1 MRSAPLWVKL
11 SEMNSTKPSAAEF
24 REALETEAINY
35 RITLTTEVLRS
46 LSKYYEL
53 LNVWNS
59 RLHLVAPCSPKAF
72 ANRHVLESLLLLDHL
87 PEGARVADI
96 GSGAGLPIIPCL
108 IARPDIHAVLV
119 EASNK
124 KAIFLR
130 EALNETATSRRAS
143 VIAERFE
150 NMEPPEVGFVT
161 SRALERFE
169 QILPQLLSWAPA
181 PGKLLLFGGEGLGKK
196 IEDSG
201 FGASKTLIPKSQRRF
216 LFVITKP

>member
-1 MRSAPLWVKL
+1 VKL
-11 SEMNSTKPSAAEF
+11 SEMNSTKRPTVEF

-35 RITLTTEVLRS
+35 RIKLPAEVIRS

-59 RLHLVAPCSPKAF
+59 RLHLVGPCSPKEF
-72 ANRHVLESLLLLDHL
+72 ATRHVLESLVLLDHL

-108 IARPDIHAVLV
+108 IARPDVHAVLI

-130 EALNETATSRRAS
+130 EALNETLTSGRAS

-169 QILPQLLSWAPA
+169 QILPQMVSWAPA

-201 FGASKTLIPKSQRRF
+201 FGASKTLIPMSQRRF
-216 LFVITKP
+216 LFVISKP